1 MKNVKVA
8 NAATA
13 PMIMVTLSAAYSEVA
28 YVIRVMETE

>member
-13 PMIMVTLSAAYSEVA
+13 PLIMAGPSAASSEVVYA
-28 YVIRVMETE
+28 IRVMAME